1 MPKAHIVLIKSTIDM
16 SPSLVDTLRS
26 NGYRAEIVPAGSDI
40 VKTADGRNPDI
51 VIAGDSA
58 ESSSA
63 LEAALSLRDRCQ
75 APIIW
80 LSAKIDDA
88 DRARAAL
95 VPHLTIISPPCT
107 NSDLMYAIET
117 ALLSRRREQE
127 LIKKADLYR
136 LIVESANSI
145 ILRMDTS
152 GTVLYL
158 NDFGLKFF
166 GFTKDDL
173 SGRNVIGTIVPP
185 VDSAGKNLATMIT
198 DIGKNPDR
206 YVNNENE
213 NMRSDGSTVY
223 VAWTNR
229 AIHDENG
236 ALSAILCVG
245 NDITARKQAGEALE
259 RSLEEKSTLL
269 RELQHRVKNN
279 LTILSML
286 LSVEARDLGE
296 GNARRIINDVQNRIK
311 TMATL
316 YESLYSAGNLTHLEL
331 NGYIEHLART
341 LFKTFTMERQNIR
354 LVTRLDAMRI
364 DLKRAVPA
372 GLILNELLTNAAKYA
387 FQGRGSGTITVNL
400 RGENDMAVLS
410 ISDDGIGLPDGF
422 ALDRSAGTGL
432 KLVGTL
438 SRQLGG
444 DFTIESGAGTTARI
458 GFPLP
463 QQEPGAA
470 VRAPDGHG

>member
-1 MPKAHIVLIKSTIDM
+1 MPEAHIVIIQNTIDT
-16 SPSLVDTLRS
+16 SPAIVETLRS
-26 NGYRAEIVPAGSDI
+26 NGYRTEIAPAGSDVI
-40 VKTADGRNPDI
+40 KTADGRSPDI

-58 ESSSA
+58 EHSSA
-63 LEAALSLRDRCQ
+63 LDAALSLRDRCQ
-75 APIIW
+75 TPIIW
-80 LSAKIDDA
+80 LSSRIGDDE
-88 DRARAAL
+88 RSRAAL
-95 VPHLTIISPPCT
+95 IPHLTIISPPCT
-107 NSDLMYAIET
+107 NSGLMYAIET
-117 ALLSRRREQE
+117 ALGTWRREQE
-127 LIKKADLYR
+127 LVKKADLYR

-152 GTVLYL
+152 GNVLYL

-166 GFTKDDL
+166 GFTKDDI

-185 VDSAGKNLATMIT
+185 VDTAGRDLAAMIA

-206 YVNNENE
+206 YVNNHNE
-213 NMRSDGSTVY
+213 NMRSDGTKVY

-236 ALSAILCVG
+236 ELTAILCVG
-245 NDITARKQAGEALE
+245 NDITARKEAGEALE

-279 LTILSML
+279 LTLLSML
-286 LSVEARDLGE
+286 LSMEARGLAE
-296 GNARRIINDVQNRIK
+296 GHARRIIGDIQNRIK

-316 YESLYSAGNLTHLEL
+316 YESLYSAENLTHLDF
-331 NGYIEHLART
+331 NGYIAHLSRT
-341 LFKTFTMERQNIR
+341 LFKTFTTESQNIR
-354 LVTRLDAMRI
+354 LVTGLDAMRI

-387 FQGRGSGTITVNL
+387 FAGRESGTITVEL
-400 RGENDMAVLS
+400 RGDHDRAVLT
-410 ISDDGIGLPDGF
+410 ITDDGIGLPEGF
-422 ALDRSAGTGL
+422 TAEKSAGTGL

-444 DFTIESGAGTTARI
+444 DFSIVSGNGTIARI
-458 GFPLP
+458 DFPLP
-463 QQEPGAA
+463 QP
-470 VRAPDGHG
+470 V

>member
-1 MPKAHIVLIKSTIDM
+1 MPKAHIVIIQNTIDT
-16 SPSLVDTLRS
+16 SPAIVETLRS
-26 NGYRAEIVPAGSDI
+26 NGYRAEVIPAGPDSI
-40 VKTADGRNPDI
+40 KTADGRNPDI
-51 VIAGDSA
+51 VIAGDSTG
-58 ESSSA
+58 SSSA
-63 LEAALSLRDRCQ
+63 LDAALSLRDRCQ

-80 LSAKIDDA
+80 LSSKIGDG
-88 DRARAAL
+88 DRPRAAL

-107 NSDLMYAIET
+107 NSGLMYAIET
-117 ALLSRRREQE
+117 ALGSWRREQE
-127 LIKKADLYR
+127 LVKRADLYQ

-152 GTVLYL
+152 GTILYL

-166 GFTKDDL
+166 GFTKEDS

-185 VDSAGKNLATMIT
+185 VDTAGRDLAAMIA

-206 YVNNENE
+206 YVKNENE
-213 NMRSDGSTVY
+213 NMRSDGSKVY

-245 NDITARKQAGEALE
+245 NDITARKEAEEALE

-286 LSVEARDLGE
+286 LSMEARNLGE
-296 GNARRIINDVQNRIK
+296 GHAKRIINDILNRIK

-316 YESLYSAGNLTHLEL
+316 YESLYSAENLTHLDF
-331 NGYIEHLART
+331 NGYIAHLART
-341 LFKTFTMERQNIR
+341 LFKTFTIESQNMQ
-354 LVTRLDAMRI
+354 LVTNLDEMRI

-387 FQGRGSGTITVNL
+387 FYGRESGTITVEL
-400 RGENDMAVLS
+400 RGENDHAVLTV
-410 ISDDGIGLPDGF
+410 SDNGIGLPEAF
-422 ALDRSAGTGL
+422 ALGKSTGTGL
-432 KLVGTL
+432 NLVGTL

-444 DFTIESGAGTTARI
+444 EFSIESSAGTTARI
-458 GFPLP
+458 SFPLP
-463 QQEPGAA
+463 QAG
-470 VRAPDGHG
+470 